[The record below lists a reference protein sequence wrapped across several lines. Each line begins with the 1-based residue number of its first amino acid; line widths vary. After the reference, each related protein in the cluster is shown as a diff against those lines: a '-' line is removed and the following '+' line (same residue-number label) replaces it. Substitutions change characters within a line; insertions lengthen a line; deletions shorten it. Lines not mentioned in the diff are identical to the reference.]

1 MQPSGAVVAAACGT
15 GVGQPVSGRP
25 ATRQARASAGTNG
38 TPERSGT
45 PSPRQGDVMKA
56 VVLAVLAATLPLV
69 ARAAVPE
76 QVRFTGVVV
85 SDDAVAVNFDLV
97 VPRGKRA
104 ALELDNGTRLELDT
118 RGVAP
123 DGEGARMRLRALDG
137 RGNYPARNHEPAA

>member
-1 MQPSGAVVAAACGT
+1 
-15 GVGQPVSGRP
+15 
-25 ATRQARASAGTNG
+25 
-38 TPERSGT
+38 
-45 PSPRQGDVMKA
+45 MKA

-69 ARAAVPE
+69 AQAAVPE

-104 ALELDNGTRLELDT
+104 ALELDNGTRLELNT

-123 DGEGARMRLRALDG
+123 DGEGARMRLLAPDG
-137 RGNYPARNHEPAA
+137 GVMHQAGNPDPAVAELRFGYRVCEGRTTYMNPLPETVPSCP